1 MYILCLVSH
10 CYSFSF
16 RSHALDPATS
26 NSASDVQRFLVCSK
40 MQHFIKWLHPTQ
52 RVHTLRLHAHNIN
65 EFYNITD
72 GETNKFILPSGV
84 FSSDLFKLSLTVLDL
99 RNIMIDASALEDITS
114 LIHLRY
120 LSIFGNFSEIPR
132 AISNLTN
139 LETFVA
145 RPKSGTLTLPR
156 SIWNMINLKH
166 VYITEAMIHFNSTV
180 EAGKEGVFE
189 LEKLESFSKVVI
201 VNGDDI
207 CEMCSKAPN
216 LVQLELIVEQWDNLF
231 SSLNCLIY
239 LETLSI
245 YHRGDF
251 PMSGINM
258 MFPQCLKELT
268 LSSCGFSWDEIS
280 TIATLHNLEVLNILL
295 SAFTGKKWTVGVGGF
310 LNLRLLKLEHSSIK
324 HWNMFVDSFPCL
336 EQLVLRWCGKL
347 EEIPASFGSMP
358 SLQKIEARACC
369 PSARKSA
376 VKIRNMQRDDMK
388 NLDFKV
394 IMYLD

>member
-347 EEIPASFGSMP
+347 EEIPTSYGSMP